1 MSDIERLTK
10 LKEGIELA
18 KQRHAELKGEERQ
31 LTTQLQEQFD
41 VSDID
46 AGEKLLKKI
55 NKEIEEK
62 EVKVGRGIDKLEKA
76 YWKLVEQVEAKREEQ

>member
-18 KQRHAELKGEERQ
+18 KQRHAELMGEERQ
-31 LTTQLQEQFD
+31 LKSQLKEQFD
-41 VSDID
+41 VPGID

-55 NKEIEEK
+55 NKEIEDLEA
-62 EVKVGRGIDKLEKA
+62 KVGQSLDKLEKEFK
-76 YWKLVEQVEAKREEQ
+76 KLIGQMEARREEQ